1 MYEYD
6 LITRILSPRL
16 QPENQ
21 KVLMENTHTTNHQ
34 ASIINGR
41 RIRYT
46 LYRYDQTEQGQCFL
60 PFFNNTHDGDLG
72 IAPCPAPSDL
82 LKFCDY
88 ILLAEKNE
96 VLYVLLIELKSGH
109 NGDASKQLDASAV
122 FFEYIK
128 KTASRISNAN
138 GYSSFNTQNIKI
150 KQIILKPQPKVRPCT
165 QKAKTFS
172 NWDLDT
178 SPICINSDTLPLYK
192 FCK

>member
-1 MYEYD
+1 MNEYD

-21 KVLMENTHTTNHQ
+21 QVLMENTDTTNHQ
-34 ASIINGR
+34 ASIITSG

-46 LYRYDQTEQGQCFL
+46 LYRYDQKEQGQYFL
-60 PFFNNTHDGDLG
+60 PFFNNTHDGDFG
-72 IAPCPAPSDL
+72 GAPSPAPSDL

-109 NGDASKQLDASAV
+109 NGDANKQLEASAV

-138 GYSSFNTQNIKI
+138 DYSSFNTQNIKI
-150 KQIILKPQPKVRPCT
+150 KQIILKPQPKVRPFT
-165 QKAKTFS
+165 QKAKTYS
-172 NWDLDT
+172 NWNLDT
-178 SPICINSDTLPLYK
+178 SPICINSDTLPLYL